1 MASDPDFLQYITE
14 QLAGVYGLSH
24 RKMFG
29 EYALYMG
36 RKVVALVCDNQ
47 LFLKP
52 TAAGRALLEHPTEA
66 PPYPGAKPYLLIDSA
81 LDDRDLLAEL
91 FRATEGETP
100 EPKPKRT
107 TRAVKAAKTTKT
119 TKTKTPKKRKPG
131 SSKG

>member
-1 MASDPDFLQYITE
+1 MASDADFLQYITE
-14 QLAGVYGLSH
+14 QLSGVYGISH

-52 TAAGRALLEHPTEA
+52 TPAGRALLEHPTEA
-66 PPYPGAKPYLLIDSA
+66 PPYPGAKPYFLIDSA

-91 FRATEGETP
+91 FRATEREIP
-100 EPKPKRT
+100 EPK
-107 TRAVKAAKTTKT
+107 AK
-119 TKTKTPKKRKPG
+119 KTKKTKKPPR
-131 SSKG
+131 SA

>member
-14 QLAGVYGLSH
+14 QLSGVYGLSH

-52 TAAGRALLEHPTEA
+52 TAAARALIEQPTEA
-66 PPYPGAKPYLLIDSA
+66 PPFPGAKSYLLIDAA

-91 FRATEGETP
+91 FRATERELP
-100 EPKPKRT
+100 EPKPK
-107 TRAVKAAKTTKT
+107 
-119 TKTKTPKKRKPG
+119 KTKKSGKRKPG

>member
-1 MASDPDFLQYITE
+1 MASDADFLQYVTE
-14 QLAGVYGLSH
+14 QLSGVYGLSH

-52 TAAGRALLEHPTEA
+52 TAAARALLEDPTEA
-66 PPYPGAKPYLLIDSA
+66 PPYPGAKPYFLIDSA

-91 FRATEGETP
+91 FRATERELP
-100 EPKPKRT
+100 EPKAKKPQ
-107 TRAVKAAKTTKT
+107 KAAR
-119 TKTKTPKKRKPG
+119 RKPG
-131 SSKG
+131 PSGG

>member
-14 QLAGVYGLSH
+14 QLSGVYGLSH

-29 EYALYMG
+29 EYALYMD

-52 TAAGRALLEHPTEA
+52 TSAARALLDHPTEA
-66 PPYPGAKPYLLIDSA
+66 PPYPGAKPYFLIDSA

-91 FRATEGETP
+91 FRATERELP
-100 EPKPKRT
+100 EPKPKK
-107 TRAVKAAKTTKT
+107 TRKSTRKKPGP
-119 TKTKTPKKRKPG
+119 PKK
-131 SSKG
+131 